1 METLSLNETTPMK
14 LNEQGEENLLSGLT
28 PDEVK
33 ERLQGDGWNEIPAAK
48 KRSVFVMLL
57 DVVREPMFL
66 MLIACGLIYLMLG
79 SIEDA
84 LMLLGFVVVII
95 GITLIQ
101 EGRTERA
108 LEALRDLSS
117 PRALVIRDGRQ
128 QRIPG
133 REVVRDDIMLVS
145 EGDRIAA
152 DAVLLSSSGLSTDE
166 SLLTGESFPVRKTSR
181 PGTAPPAAPGGDD
194 LPYIYSGSLVVKGRG
209 IARVLKTGP
218 GTEIGRI
225 GRSLATLQPEESL
238 LQRQVRR
245 IVRTVSIF
253 SVVLC
258 LVVAVA
264 YGLTRQD
271 WLNGFLAGLTL
282 AMATLPE
289 EFPMVLVIF
298 LALGA
303 WRISRF
309 NVLTR
314 RMPAVEMLGA
324 ASVLCVDKTGTLTE
338 NRMTVRRIH
347 VDGITHEVDGS
358 SSETLPEEVHEV
370 VEYSILASP
379 PDPFDPM
386 EKAMKEL
393 GEKTLSNTEHLH
405 RDWVLEKEYPL
416 SEGMLAMSH
425 VWRSR
430 AGEGFVIAA
439 KGAPEAIADLCHFDE
454 ARMELL
460 MSAIDAIAAEGMRII
475 GVARAT
481 FGPGPLPDEP
491 HDYAFTFIGLLGL
504 EDPVRAGVP
513 EALRE
518 CQEAGIRMIMMTGD
532 YPATAHRIGE
542 QIGLQARDRIV
553 TGQQIGA
560 MGHEEMLDAIDH
572 TGIFARMQPGQKLGI
587 VEALK
592 QRGRVVAMTGDG
604 VNDAP
609 ALKAAHIGIAMG
621 GRGTDVAREAASI
634 VLVDDHFESIVRAVR
649 MGRRI
654 YDNLKKAMVFILSVH
669 LPIAGMSLLP
679 VLMNW
684 PLALLPSHILFLELL
699 IDPSCSIVFEMERE
713 ETDIMRRP
721 PRSLDEPL
729 MGRQVLL
736 RAVVQGLAILLAVFG
751 VYALM
756 QNGGYG
762 EGESR
767 MIAFAGIVAGN
778 IGLIFSN
785 RSWNESMFR
794 ALRVPNSAL
803 WWVVGGAALLF
814 LMVTGVPFM
823 RGLFRFAE
831 PEWHQL
837 PPALFLIIT
846 CFLLPDIV
854 KWRLLRSLF
863 S

>member
-1 METLSLNETTPMK
+1 METRRRHETKAMNV
-14 LNEQGEENLLSGLT
+14 NEQGGESLFSGLT
-28 PDEVK
+28 TDEVN
-33 ERLQGDGWNEIPAAK
+33 ERLQSDGWNEIPAAK
-48 KRSVFVMLL
+48 RRSVFVMLF

-66 MLIACGLIYLMLG
+66 MLIACGLIYLLLG

-95 GITLIQ
+95 GITLFQ

-152 DAVLLSSSGLSTDE
+152 DAVLLSASALSTDE
-166 SLLTGESFPVRKTSR
+166 SLLTGESFPVRKTCR
-181 PGTAPPAAPGGDD
+181 PGTEIPFAPGGDD
-194 LPYIYSGSLVVKGRG
+194 LPYIFSGSLVVKGRG
-209 IARVLKTGP
+209 IARVLRTGP
-218 GTEIGRI
+218 RTEIGRI
-225 GRSLATLQPEESL
+225 GRSLAALQPEESL
-238 LQRQVRR
+238 LQRQVRK

-253 SVVLC
+253 SFLLC
-258 LVVAVA
+258 LLVAVA

-271 WLNGFLAGLTL
+271 WLNGLLAGLTL

-314 RMPAVEMLGA
+314 RMPAIEMLGA

-347 VDGITHEVDGS
+347 ADGITYELDRS
-358 SSETLPEEVHEV
+358 SAGTLPEAVHEV
-370 VEYSILASP
+370 VEYAILASP

-386 EKAMKEL
+386 ERAMKEL
-393 GEKTLSNTEHLH
+393 GEKALSNTEHLH
-405 RDWVLEKEYPL
+405 RDWLLEKEYPL

-430 AGEGFVIAA
+430 SGEGFVIAA
-439 KGAPEAIADLCHFDE
+439 KGAPEAIADLCHFDD
-454 ARMELL
+454 ARMGVL

-475 GVARAT
+475 GVARAS
-481 FGPGPLPDEP
+481 FGPGPLPDEL
-491 HDYAFTFIGLLGL
+491 HVFAFTFIGLLGL

-518 CQEAGIRMIMMTGD
+518 CQESGIRMIMMTGD

-542 QIGLQARDRIV
+542 QIGLRGRDRIV
-553 TGQQIGA
+553 TGQQLGS
-560 MGHEEMLDAIDH
+560 MSREEMLDAISH

-592 QRGRVVAMTGDG
+592 QQGQVVAMTGDG

-634 VLVDDHFESIVRAVR
+634 VLVDDHFESIVRSVR

-654 YDNLKKAMVFILSVH
+654 YDNLKKAIVFILSVH

-679 VLMNW
+679 VLLNW

-713 ETDIMRRP
+713 EPDIMKRP

-729 MGRQVLL
+729 VGRQVLL
-736 RAVVQGLAILLAVFG
+736 RALIQGIAIFLAVFG

-785 RSWNESMFR
+785 RSWKEPMFR
-794 ALRVPNSAL
+794 ALKVPNRAL
-803 WWVVGGAALLF
+803 WWVVGGAVLF
-814 LMVTGVPFM
+814 FMIVTGVPFM

-831 PEWHQL
+831 PEWHHL
-837 PPALFLIIT
+837 PPALFLVIT

-854 KWRLLRSLF
+854 KGRLLRFLF
-863 S
+863 E